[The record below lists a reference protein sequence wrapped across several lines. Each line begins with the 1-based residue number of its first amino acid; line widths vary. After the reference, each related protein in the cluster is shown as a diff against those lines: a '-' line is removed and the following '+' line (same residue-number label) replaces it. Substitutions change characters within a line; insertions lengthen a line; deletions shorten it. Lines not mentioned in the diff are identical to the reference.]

1 VVYVFYKTALFWCMF
16 SRVLQAVVVRQT
28 LRLQAHTLDVCVCVC
43 VCVCTHMSEYAR
55 VLDA

>member
-1 VVYVFYKTALFWCMF
+1 MVYVFYKTALFWCMF

-43 VCVCTHMSEYAR
+43 VCVYAHVR
-55 VLDA
+55 IRKGA